1 MEELLDRQDQNK
13 LVDLIESSGLCSSNS
28 DRREFIKAIGLR
40 PQDIYV
46 EKAENTFLLDLIYE
60 LDRRGNTESLRLICQ
75 KLSKKLSGFSNH
87 EELRHLEAQ
96 LGKSSRNYKPSQPKA
111 RPAYF
116 VDNRV
121 FPLMPLDIGTI
132 WGLQRSSF
140 IGILAGFEQDEIYET
155 LRNVEFVLSEE
166 VKANGCARLPKR
178 EWIQL
183 DLSKSDGIPYNN
195 SDILDVAVNFS
206 GEAAKS
212 LNENDFPPLSIPGF
226 LFKINYKELKDY
238 LQTIQN
244 WCKALLGDLFSS
256 SESVAIVIDIT
267 YSSDENIP
275 QSVQDITHS
284 LQDIKSKLIKV
295 CGQIPI
301 ELMHLDY
308 RLFFKHK
315 NESYLEPESNNFSI
329 RDLKPGFLF
338 CRWIYQELIKCGYS
352 QNHSYKDIIQ
362 LYEQLKNQY
371 SEEELQK
378 CCGSITAIDVVL
390 DIKAITSEDKVTKIY
405 EKLLRFI
412 LKYNKIK
419 CIHEWVRDYV
429 KSEVL
434 EAVRAA
440 LVVISEADLL
450 SDTLMDVWVDA
461 IDFDKFDFNLFC
473 QNGILNPDVDSTR
486 NNRLEKLV
494 LALLQKY
501 NQRHDSLI
509 KTIIDDLVVSYPTLQ
524 DFNNF
529 CQNTKEQEDSFL
541 CKNDAKQFEFA
552 LRANIKLEKAIEKF
566 KAAPVSY
573 VPTAICWLLAASP
586 PTKSSISEILLLDP
600 KKRAIFGLCTPQEWQ
615 KIKKRQDKERQVLDC
630 RRKRPLIY
638 SYSL

>member
-1 MEELLDRQDQNK
+1 MAELLDRQDQEK
-13 LVDLIESSGLCSSNS
+13 LVDLIKSSGLCSSS
-28 DRREFIKAIGLR
+28 SSRR
-40 PQDIYV
+40 
-46 EKAENTFLLDLIYE
+46 TFLIQIELKPEHNNVEITEHDFIVDLIYR
-60 LDRRGNTESLRLICQ
+60 LVQSRNTEILWSILKLLSSSPCNHQ
-75 KLSKKLSGFSNH
+75 KL
-87 EELRHLEAQ
+87 RYLEAI
-96 LGKSSRNYKPSQPKA
+96 LGLGNYTPSQPKA

-121 FPLMPLDIGTI
+121 FRLMPLDIGTI

-155 LRNVEFVLSEE
+155 LRNVELVLSKA
-166 VKANGCARLPKR
+166 VKANGLTTEPPTR

-183 DLSKSDGIPYNN
+183 DLSKSYGIPDKK
-195 SDILDVAVNFS
+195 SKLLDVAVNFS
-206 GEAAKS
+206 SEAANS
-212 LNENDFPPLSIPGF
+212 LKVNDFPPLSIPGF
-226 LFKINYKELKDY
+226 LFKINYQEINKY
-238 LQTIQN
+238 LHKIQD
-244 WCKALLGDLFSS
+244 WCEALNSQLFPN
-256 SESVAIVIDIT
+256 ESVAIVIDIT

-284 LQDIKSKLIKV
+284 LQDIESQLRKV
-295 CGQIPI
+295 CGQKIPI

-308 RLFFKHK
+308 RRFFEHK

-338 CRWIYQELIKCGYS
+338 CRWIDQELIKCGYS
-352 QNHSYKDIIQ
+352 QKDLDKDIIQ

-371 SEEELQK
+371 SEEELQE

-390 DIKAITSEDKVTKIY
+390 DIKAITSEEKVTKLY

-412 LKYNKIK
+412 LKYKSK

-450 SDTLMDVWVDA
+450 SDTLMYVWVNA

-473 QNGILNPDVDSTR
+473 QDGILNPDFHQTK
-486 NNRLEKLV
+486 NLKLENLT
-494 LALLQKY
+494 LALFRKY
-501 NQRHDSLI
+501 NDQPDSSLKALI
-509 KTIIDDLVVSYPTLQ
+509 NKLVVSYPTLQ

-586 PTKSSISEILLLDP
+586 PTKSSISEILLLHP